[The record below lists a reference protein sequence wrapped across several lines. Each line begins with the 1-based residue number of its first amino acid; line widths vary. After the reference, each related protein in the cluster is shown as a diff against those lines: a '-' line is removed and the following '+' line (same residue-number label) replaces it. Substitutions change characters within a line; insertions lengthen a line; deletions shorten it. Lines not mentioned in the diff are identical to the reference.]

1 MTTLEENLE
10 KEQII
15 YQQYFNDNLL
25 KNESKKKTSTILLIC
40 GIIIIVF
47 EFVINLLLIGG
58 IGLGLTFSECEEIDE
73 KERKECEEEF
83 RKKDKKLTIA
93 VQFIMPCL
101 IITCIILCLCFSY
114 NKKIIIINCI
124 CIIIKLSLF
133 IGYLINLQYTQDKN
147 GFGLISFLFLPEIT
161 SDICLLVNEIVKFT
175 IKN

>member
-1 MTTLEENLE
+1 MTTLEDKIEN
-10 KEQII
+10 EQII
-15 YQQYFNDNLL
+15 YQQYFNNNLL
-25 KNESKKKTSTILLIC
+25 KNESKKRTSTILLIC

-47 EFVINLLLIGG
+47 EFFINLLLIAG
-58 IGLGLTFSECEEIDE
+58 IGAGLTFAECEEIDE
-73 KERKECEEEF
+73 KERKECEEYF
-83 RKKDKKLTIA
+83 RNKSYKLDDA
-93 VQFIMPCL
+93 YQFFKPCL